1 MPSLAI
7 VIVNYNTRDLLRDCL
22 RSIAA
27 GALRCA
33 PEIWVVDNASSDG
46 SAAMVRAE
54 FPHVG
59 LIASAYN
66 GGYAYANNLA
76 LREILGWT
84 GIDGRARYI
93 VPPQIVPPRTT
104 NDERRRGTIYRA
116 PTDRAPT
123 DRAPTDRAPT
133 YENQNSNQKSK
144 IKNQKSDYVLLLN
157 SDTAVPPGALDA
169 LIDYLESHPDV
180 GACGPKLLLADGSL
194 DLACRRSFPTPE
206 VAFYRITGLSRL
218 FPRSP
223 RFGRY
228 NMTFLDPD
236 VETEVDAVVGACM
249 LVRAS
254 VVREVGLLDE
264 AFFMYGEDLDWAY
277 RIKQY
282 GWRIMYVPS
291 VTIHHY
297 KRASSRQRP
306 FRSIRAFH
314 GAMRVFHRRHYAAT
328 TPAALNLLIEAGITL
343 KEAWSLGSNLIRPAA
358 TRRVD

>member
-1 MPSLAI
+1 MMPSLAI

-22 RSIAA
+22 RSIAV

-59 LIASAYN
+59 LIASAHN

-76 LREILGWT
+76 LREILEW
-84 GIDGRARYI
+84 
-93 VPPQIVPPRTT
+93 TT
-104 NDERRRGTIYRA
+104 NIEDST
-116 PTDRAPT
+116 T
-123 DRAPTDRAPT
+123 
-133 YENQNSNQKSK
+133 ENQSFDQKSN
-144 IKNQKSDYVLLLN
+144 IKNLKPDYVLLLN
-157 SDTAVPPGALDA
+157 SDTTVPPGALDA
-169 LIDYLESHPDV
+169 LIDYLESHPDA

-194 DLACRRSFPTPE
+194 DLACRRSFPSPA
-206 VAFYRITGLSRL
+206 VAFYRIVGLSRL